1 MGIFSN
7 DARQFKFDILLEI
20 AKEAFNNELSEE
32 NINAYARKLSPGN
45 RANYRCCVYK
55 EREILRQRA
64 RLAMG
69 KMAADNRPMN
79 PRQVIQVIDA
89 ACDGCT
95 IKKVQITNNCRKC
108 MAKSCLSSCNFGA
121 ISMGAHRAEID
132 HTKCKECGLCAKNC
146 PYNAIVITERPC
158 SSHCPVDAITWN
170 EDGIAYIQEEK
181 CINCGQC
188 LAACPF
194 GAIEDMSYIVPV
206 IEALVGKDQ
215 KTACIVAPSI
225 QGQFENTT
233 LKQIFAGL
241 RKLGFDQIYEAA
253 LGADIVATEEHE
265 ELKEHMEAGIPL
277 TTSCCPAF
285 VTMAK
290 KHFPEVYEK
299 NVSSTVSPMI
309 AMARIVKA
317 DQPKTKLVFIGPCM
331 AKKQEALEEFSPV
344 DYVLTFEELAALF
357 IAKNIRCSELE
368 EDTFEDASVFGR
380 NFAMG
385 GGVSKAVV
393 QAADEKGDKAFKA
406 VYADGCFDCKK
417 QLMLL
422 KIGKFNADILEG
434 MSCQG
439 GCINGPGTIENP
451 VKAKVRMTKENAD
464 IKKDILPSAK
474 GAEYPGINMHRG
486 K

>member
-1 MGIFSN
+1 
-7 DARQFKFDILLEI
+7 
-20 AKEAFNNELSEE
+20 
-32 NINAYARKLSPGN
+32 
-45 RANYRCCVYK
+45 
-55 EREILRQRA
+55 
-64 RLAMG
+64 
-69 KMAADNRPMN
+69 
-79 PRQVIQVIDA
+79 
-89 ACDGCT
+89 
-95 IKKVQITNNCRKC
+95 
-108 MAKSCLSSCNFGA
+108 
-121 ISMGAHRAEID
+121 RAEID

-474 GAEYPGINMHRG
+474 GAEYQGINMHRG